1 MLWMLSKRVY
11 LAVLNSGQW
20 RKKRFIDSMPPWQ
33 SLMRSTMSLK
43 PCLYL
48 WSLRWHKPR
57 RNLVNSF
64 ISRVFLEIENAIRR
78 RSSKL
83 QKPFFGNI
91 NILRIS
97 YFRISDLFYFIQL
110 SRGKIRISVEFLFD
124 FKYFKFDFW
133 F

>member
-1 MLWMLSKRVY
+1 ML
-11 LAVLNSGQW
+11 
-20 RKKRFIDSMPPWQ
+20 I
-33 SLMRSTMSLK
+33 LM
-43 PCLYL
+43 
-48 WSLRWHKPR
+48 SLRWHKPR

-64 ISRVFLEIENAIRR
+64 IPRVFLEIENAIRR

-83 QKPFFGNI
+83 QEPFFGNI

-124 FKYFKFDFW
+124 FKYFKFDF
-133 F
+133 